1 MFTVIKTVITRG
13 APLAL
18 ALFLTAC
25 GGEEAGPADAPA
37 ATGDAPEAATPEPVV
52 VYSSRAEQLIAPI
65 FEAFT
70 AATGIPVQYIT
81 DDPQPLIARLQA
93 EGENTPASVL
103 LTVDAG
109 NLWFAAEQG
118 VLAPTELSVLE
129 ATIPDYL
136 RDPDGR
142 WFGLS
147 LRARTIVYDTRKLS
161 ADDLVGYED
170 LADPRWKGK
179 LCLRTS
185 KKVYNQS
192 LVAMMIARLGE
203 ERTEAIVRGW
213 VDNLALDPTSN
224 DTRLIEA
231 IADGRCEVG
240 IVNTY
245 YLGRLQRD
253 NPDLPVGLFFPPAEV
268 GGVHVNVSGAG
279 IVTEAANPEGARELL
294 GWLAGPDGQSLFAS
308 RNLEYPVLEGI
319 ENDPVVAAWGS
330 FEPSEQPLVDAGR
343 LQADAVRLMDRAGYR

>member
-1 MFTVIKTVITRG
+1 MLESRIFRVAAAAAVIS
-13 APLAL
+13 LA
-18 ALFLTAC
+18 AC
-25 GGEEAGPADAPA
+25 GGGSDEAPADAEAPDASAA
-37 ATGDAPEAATPEPVV
+37 ATTAPEAVV

-70 AATGIPVQYIT
+70 AASGTPVEFIT

-118 VLAPTELSVLE
+118 VLQPIESATLE
-129 ATIPDYL
+129 DAVPGYL
-136 RDPDGR
+136 RDPGGR

-147 LRARTIVYDTRKLS
+147 QRARTLVYDTRKLT
-161 ADDLVGYED
+161 ADDLTGYED
-170 LADPRWKGK
+170 LADAKWKGR

-192 LVAMMIARLGE
+192 LVALMIARHGE
-203 ERTEAIVRGW
+203 EKTEEIVRGW
-213 VDNLALDPTSN
+213 VDNLAIDPTSN

-240 IVNTY
+240 VVNTY

-253 NPDLPVGLFFPPAEV
+253 DADLPVGLFFPSADV

-279 IVTEAANPEGARELL
+279 IVANAANAEGAQELL
-294 GWLAGPDGQSLFAS
+294 EWLAGAEGQALFAS
-308 RNLEYPVLEGI
+308 KNLEFPVLSGTP
-319 ENDPVVAAWGS
+319 NDPIVAAWGD
-330 FEPSEQPLVDAGR
+330 FEASDQPLVDAGR
-343 LQADAVRLMDRAGYR
+343 LQADAVRLMDRVGYR

>member
-1 MFTVIKTVITRG
+1 MLKTVLHRG

-18 ALFLTAC
+18 ALVLTAC
-25 GGEEAGPADAPA
+25 GGNEGGQADAPA
-37 ATGDAPEAATPEPVV
+37 PAAAATEAAAPERVV

-70 AATGIPVQYIT
+70 AATGIPVEYIT

-118 VLAPTELSVLE
+118 VLASAGSDTLT
-129 ATIPDYL
+129 AAIPEYL
-136 RDPDGR
+136 RDPEGR

-147 LRARTIVYDTRKLS
+147 LRARTIVYDNRKLS

-203 ERTEAIVRGW
+203 ARTEEIVRGW

-253 NPDLPVGLFFPPAEV
+253 NTELPVGLYFPTAEV

-279 IVTEAANPEGARELL
+279 IVANAANADGARTLL
-294 GWLAGPDGQSLFAS
+294 EWLAGPEGQALFAA
-308 RNLEYPVLEGI
+308 RNLEFPVDPTTA
-319 ENDPVVAAWGS
+319 NDPVVEAWGS
-330 FEPSEQPLVDAGR
+330 YQPSEQPLVDAGR

>member
-1 MFTVIKTVITRG
+1 MLKTLLFRG

-25 GGEEAGPADAPA
+25 GGGETDAPSAEA
-37 ATGDAPEAATPEPVV
+37 AAPEAATPERVV

-70 AATGIPVQYIT
+70 AATGIPVEYIT

-118 VLAPTELSVLE
+118 VLAPAGSE
-129 ATIPDYL
+129 ALMSAIPEYL
-136 RDPDGR
+136 RDPEGR

-147 LRARTIVYDTRKLS
+147 LRARTIVYDNRKLS
-161 ADDLVGYED
+161 AEDLVGYED

-203 ERTEAIVRGW
+203 ERTEAVVRGW
-213 VDNLALDPTSN
+213 VDNLAIDPTSN

-253 NPDLPVGLFFPPAEV
+253 DAALPIGLFFPPAEV

-279 IVTEAANPEGARELL
+279 IVANAANADGARTLL
-294 GWLAGPDGQSLFAS
+294 EWLASGEGQGLFAS
-308 RNLEYPVLEGI
+308 RNLEFPVDAGT
-319 ENDPVVAAWGS
+319 ENDPIVAAWGS
-330 FEPSEQPLVDAGR
+330 YEPSEQPLVDAGR

>member
-1 MFTVIKTVITRG
+1 M
-13 APLAL
+13 
-18 ALFLTAC
+18 
-25 GGEEAGPADAPA
+25 
-37 ATGDAPEAATPEPVV
+37 
-52 VYSSRAEQLIAPI
+52 
-65 FEAFT
+65 
-70 AATGIPVQYIT
+70 
-81 DDPQPLIARLQA
+81 
-93 EGENTPASVL
+93 L

-118 VLAPTELSVLE
+118 VLQPVDSAALRAAVPE
-129 ATIPDYL
+129 YL
-136 RDPDGR
+136 RDPEGR

-203 ERTEAIVRGW
+203 SRTEEIVRGW
-213 VDNLALDPTSN
+213 VDNLATDPFSN
-224 DTRLIEA
+224 DTLLIEA

-253 NPDLPVGLFFPPAEV
+253 NPDLPVALFFPPADV

-279 IVTEAANPEGARELL
+279 LVTNAANREGAVTLL
-294 GWLAGPDGQSLFAS
+294 EWLAGPSGQALFAS
-308 RNLEYPVLEGI
+308 RNLEFPVLEGTPD
-319 ENDPVVAAWGS
+319 DPVVAAWGPYT
-330 FEPSEQPLVDAGR
+330 PSDQPLVDAGR
-343 LQADAVRLMDRAGYR
+343 LQADAVRLMDRVGYR

>member
-1 MFTVIKTVITRG
+1 MLDVKILRV
-13 APLAL
+13 LAL
-18 ALFLTAC
+18 AAVLAVASC
-25 GGEEAGPADAPA
+25 GGDSEEAPA
-37 ATGDAPEAATPEPVV
+37 ATDTATEAASETPEAVV

-65 FEAFT
+65 FAAFT
-70 AATGIPVQYIT
+70 EATGVPVEYIT

-118 VLAPTELSVLE
+118 VLQSTASDVLN
-129 ATIPDYL
+129 ATVPDYL
-136 RDPDGR
+136 RDPEGR

-147 LRARTIVYDTRKLS
+147 LRARTIVYDARELS

-170 LADPRWKGK
+170 LADPKWQGR

-192 LVAMMIARLGE
+192 LVALMIARHGE
-203 ERTEAIVRGW
+203 EKTEEIVRGW
-213 VDNLALDPTSN
+213 VDNLAIDPTSN

-231 IADGRCEVG
+231 IADGRCDVG
-240 IVNTY
+240 VVNTY

-253 NPDLPVGLFFPPAEV
+253 NADLPVGLFFPGADV

-279 IVTEAANPEGARELL
+279 IVANAANPEGATQLL
-294 GWLAGPDGQSLFAS
+294 EWLAGAEGQALFAS
-308 RNLEYPVLEGI
+308 RNLEFPVLEDT
-319 ENDPVVAAWGS
+319 EDDPVVAAGGDYT
-330 FEPSEQPLVDAGR
+330 PSDQPLVDAGR